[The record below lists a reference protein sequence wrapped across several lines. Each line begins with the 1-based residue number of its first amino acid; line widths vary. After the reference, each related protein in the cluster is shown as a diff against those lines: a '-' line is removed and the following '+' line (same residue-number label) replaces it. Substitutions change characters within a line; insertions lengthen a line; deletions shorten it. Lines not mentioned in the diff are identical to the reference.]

1 LYDILICCVGG
12 WEFPLSDTE
21 VEIIAGEG
29 EIFAA
34 IVEIGQMEE
43 IWVKRLQPARHS

>member
-1 LYDILICCVGG
+1 VWKLGKC
-12 WEFPLSDTE
+12 PLSDAE
-21 VEIIAGEG
+21 VEIIAREG

-43 IWVKRLQPARHS
+43 IWATG